1 MTSSYETTAGT
12 PTGAGRPVDAAAAR
26 ELVDRLHRAIDQA
39 FDAWVDEGAGGPAEG
54 AKSAAPTYHRPVT
67 APPVRMEQ
75 MARTPEPT
83 ADLDDLVDV
92 LAPRLLDRMIPAL
105 RQALLED

>member
-1 MTSSYETTAGT
+1 MTSSHEPAAGT
-12 PTGAGRPVDAAAAR
+12 PSGAGRPVDAEAVR
-26 ELVDRLHRAIDQA
+26 QLVDRLHAAIDQA
-39 FDAWVDEGAGGPAEG
+39 FAEWGAADAQGKTDESQPV
-54 AKSAAPTYHRPVT
+54 APTYHRPVT

-92 LAPRLLDRMIPAL
+92 LAPRLLDTLVPAL
-105 RQALLED
+105 RKALP